1 MTVVGQT
8 TYLDIRQVLERRLM
22 MKAGIVFTGT
32 GPIVVLTAC
41 DSLEDPRFVTQLS
54 AKGIKKFIAYEI
66 PIDLVKE
73 KYGQLFSITLRD
85 LKQTDDLRVVDA
97 DGIRIFNNFP
107 MNQFGQ
113 PIYHEGGKFRRAA

>member
-1 MTVVGQT
+1 
-8 TYLDIRQVLERRLM
+8 

-41 DSLEDPRFVTQLS
+41 DSLEDPRIVTQLS

-73 KYGQLFSITLRD
+73 RYGQLFSITLRD